1 VIHLFGRVS
10 GRGASSGQEISGST
24 HSGAGIGNPPEECP
38 KLESQTVSESHIH
51 IEDMT
56 WKNEKGFDEIYS
68 DEIPTLFLFSKRGLK
83 SQDATC
89 SIL

>member
-24 HSGAGIGNPPEECP
+24 HSGAEIGNPPEEFP
-38 KLESQTVSESHIH
+38 KLESQNVNENHIH

-56 WKNEKGFDEIYS
+56 RKNEKGFGEIYYA
-68 DEIPTLFLFSKRGLK
+68 EMPTLFLFSKRGLK
-83 SQDATC
+83 SQDSTC